1 MVFNWIYNNAYLK
14 LLITLSKVLPKK
26 EHHSK
31 ENTNVILNDEKR
43 FVDIDNEAT
52 ALGNQYRGIGVTV
65 GLLGVL
71 IIFCAVA
78 PDGFESG
85 HTATLIFTIS
95 KILMMLWMA
104 YLVWKTVNSK
114 LRSKWITARLNAEI
128 LRYKLLQNSIENLQK
143 TPEDP
148 TASARVMQE
157 LNTVFDSQIEYNKA
171 KASQY
176 QAIEQ
181 LSEYL
186 GWIGFAIALTGACL
200 HLVIHQSWL
209 IFPTAFVPAFIGA
222 IHGINGFLR
231 LSDMSED
238 HFTMAK
244 QLESVHSELKIGY
257 DTLKLIELAQT
268 TYQILTKRDLQWVET
283 AEKLGLKVG

>member
-1 MVFNWIYNNAYLK
+1 NFLIALSK
-14 LLITLSKVLPKK
+14 LLPKN

-31 ENTNVILNDEKR
+31 KNTNKIFNDER
-43 FVDIDNEAT
+43 PFTDIDNEAT
-52 ALGNQYRGIGVTV
+52 ALGNQYRGIGVTI

-71 IIFCAVA
+71 IIFCEVA
-78 PDGFESG
+78 PDGFEFG
-85 HTATLIFTIS
+85 HISKLIFTIS
-95 KILMMLWMA
+95 KIFMMLLMA
-104 YLVWKTVNSK
+104 YLVWKTINSK
-114 LRSKWITARLNAEI
+114 LRSKWITARLNAEV
-128 LRYKLLQNSIENLQK
+128 LRYKHIQTSIENLQK
-143 TPEDP
+143 NPEDP

-157 LNTVFDSQIEYNKA
+157 LNTVFDSQIEYNKS

-176 QAIEQ
+176 RAIEQ

-186 GWIGFAIALTGACL
+186 GWIGFAVALTGACL

-209 IFPTAFVPAFIGA
+209 IFPTAFVPACIGA

-231 LSDMSED
+231 ISDMSED

-244 QLESVHSELKIGY
+244 QLESVHNELDNGHNP
-257 DTLKLIELAQT
+257 LKVIELAQT
-268 TYQILTKRDLQWVET
+268 TYQILTKRDVQWVAV